1 MVCVFDRL
9 LSPLIR
15 TALGS
20 DVQVADVASLQE
32 GPDSGVL
39 MVTLAAPARRVVV
52 KIQGPQADHRI
63 DYERTRTI
71 SAMAGAAGVPT
82 AEVLAAGDLD
92 GERPGR
98 YLIQEHIDGVA
109 WGLLRPRLGPEEIG
123 AAQRQLAEAVHA
135 VQSVSFDSFGEIDR
149 NGRPGGQTLLDA
161 LRTRARLR
169 ITDPGAGALFERLL
183 VRDADYFANP
193 QPATLSHDDLHHDNV
208 IFRAEE
214 GGWRLAAVL
223 DWDKAWAG
231 PPESDLARMSLWDD
245 MTGPGFWA
253 VYPDPFL
260 RDSAASHRA
269 LIHQLLW
276 CLEYPYRTPRHL
288 ADTARL
294 VDLLGIG

>member
-1 MVCVFDRL
+1 MFDQL
-9 LSPLIR
+9 PESVIPS
-15 TALGS
+15 ALGP
-20 DVQVADVASLQE
+20 DVRVADVTSLQE
-32 GPDSGVL
+32 GPDSAVL
-39 MVTLAAPARRVVV
+39 LVTLAPARRVVV
-52 KIQGPQADHRI
+52 KVSGPEDHRI
-63 DYERTRTI
+63 DYERTLTI
-71 SAMAGAAGVPT
+71 SAMARAAGVPT
-82 AEVLAAGDLD
+82 AEVLAAGTLS
-92 GERPGR
+92 GERPWR
-98 YLIQEHIDGVA
+98 YLIQDHIAGMA
-109 WGLLRPRLGPEEIG
+109 WRLLRPRLGPDEIRV
-123 AAQRQLAEAVHA
+123 AQRQLAEAVHA
-135 VQSVSFDSFGEIDR
+135 LQSLSFGSFGEIDR
-149 NGRPGGQTLLDA
+149 AGRPGGQSLLDA

-169 ITDPGAGALFERLL
+169 ITDEGSRALFERLL
-183 VRDADYFANP
+183 ARDAHYFAEP

-260 RDSAASHRA
+260 SDSAASHRA

-276 CLEYPYRTPRHL
+276 CLEYPDLTPRHL

-294 VDLLGIG
+294 VDLLDIG